1 MYKWNRRVK
10 RGEPYYECSSK
21 GDKRFSAIFAK
32 IDNKSIEEIYQLD
45 IKGYR
50 GEVEHWKDAKG
61 KEPKNITYE
70 EAYEQYLNLWIKY
83 FNNNPELYFEIREK
97 AKDKTI
103 TDMFGITPINQAR
116 AICDILNNPERLSI
130 FKENYMSKFLNKSH
144 DYKNNIDPI
153 EQYIKVSSVYIS
165 KKKNIPIEEAEQK
178 IRDYIKTNKRY
189 KNPKVKYR
197 ERNLK
202 GDTEIKVTN
211 LNSYIQYPKRTG
223 NIIVPSFTVYFKP
236 ELKKSLHSEFIYENV
251 AERNMH
257 KKLAFKYE
265 NEGKIDLFK
274 KHNTIQ
280 KTKKIFNNSLSGAY
294 GSSGTILFNP
304 SAHYTLTSITRC
316 VSGTGNSLSETV
328 ISGNKHF
335 ASPDIVLNYISTV
348 VTYTDKDKINKIKNK
363 YNLHTPTID
372 ELMDMVLKST
382 RYYWKSAVKE
392 KYIYDLLSTLTSEER
407 LWLMYLND
415 LWHMRKYNENVL
427 RDLFNML
434 LKRPNIDNI
443 NLPKDEMVE
452 ILNNH
457 KEYLN
462 MLHHI
467 RADVLQG
474 KNPVYGLL
482 DENDVKELYGSLMA
496 AKEAFEKYD
505 DLLTTFLITDL
516 LPINISYIRD
526 MLREVI
532 VLSDTDSTCA
542 TYEDWV
548 IWYYGENKFSIEG
561 MAATGVIMTLA
572 TTSIDHGIKVFA
584 ANMNIPKDRV
594 NLIAMKNEFYWDV
607 FVNTNVSKHYF
618 ADFWI
623 KEGNVR
629 VKPKNEIKGVNLI
642 ASNVYNYVRDIRLW
656 MMNDIFKQV
665 RNKQPIPIE
674 TYLKITLAVESLIIQ
689 KVMEGSPS
697 ILKMDKIKGEDSY
710 KLDKYKS
717 PYFHYLVWQAVFAK
731 KYDNAPDP
739 MYIAVKT
746 PVTTNNK
753 RKINEFIEVLKQQDE
768 EMAKGFEVLL
778 KDANKTAIGSLKL
791 PLANL
796 LEKGL
801 PEELTLILDLDKI
814 IFDNCNV
821 LYMVLE
827 SIGYHKLPKTTL
839 SDIELSL
846 LEEIKIKSNEK
857 YEEYIS
863 NIINK

>member
-1 MYKWNRRVK
+1 MYVWSRRVK

-32 IDNKSIEEIYQLD
+32 INGKSIEEIYQLD

-50 GEVEHWKDAKG
+50 GEVNHWKEAKG
-61 KEPKNITYE
+61 KEPKHITYE
-70 EAYEQYLNLWIKY
+70 EAYKEYLKLWVEY

-97 AKDKTI
+97 SKDKTI

-116 AICDILNNPERLSI
+116 AICDILNHSEWLKI
-130 FKENYMSKFLNKSH
+130 FKEKYMSKFLNKEH

-153 EQYIKVSSVYIS
+153 EQYIKITSKYIS
-165 KKKNIPIEEAEQK
+165 KKKGMSLEEAEMK
-178 IRDYIKTNKRY
+178 IRAYVKDNKRY
-189 KNPKVKYR
+189 KNPKVKFR

-202 GDTEIKVTN
+202 GNTEIKIDN
-211 LNSYIQYPKRTG
+211 LNNYIKYPVKTG

-236 ELKKSLHSEFIYENV
+236 ETKKSLHSEFIYENV
-251 AERNMH
+251 AERNTH
-257 KKLAFKYE
+257 KRLAFKYE

-294 GSSGTILFNP
+294 GSSGTILYNP

-316 VSGTGNSLSETV
+316 VSGAGNSLSETV
-328 ISGNKHF
+328 ISGNRHF
-335 ASPDIVLNYISTV
+335 ATPDITLNYIATV
-348 VTYTDKDKINKIKNK
+348 ITFIDKNKLSRTVKK
-363 YNLHTPTID
+363 YNLYIPTVED
-372 ELMDMVLKST
+372 LMDMVLKST
-382 RYYWKSAVKE
+382 RYYWKSVIQERK
-392 KYIYDLLSTLTSEER
+392 IYDLLLTLDDMEKVWV
-407 LWLMYLND
+407 LYLND
-415 LWHMRKYNENVL
+415 LWHLRKYNEHTL
-427 RDLFNML
+427 RDMYSLFL
-434 LKRPNIDNI
+434 EKPDVSNIDT
-443 NLPKDEMVE
+443 PKEEMVDF
-452 ILNNH
+452 LNKH

-462 MLHHI
+462 MLHHT

-474 KNPVYGLL
+474 KNPVYKDL
-482 DENDVKELYGSLMA
+482 DVDTVKELYGSLLKT
-496 AKEAFEKYD
+496 KETFEKYD
-505 DLLTTFLITDL
+505 ELLMTFLITDL
-516 LPINISYIRD
+516 LPTNIAYVRD

-548 IWYYGENKFSIEG
+548 IWFYGENRFGSEG
-561 MAATGVIMTLA
+561 MAAAGVIMTLA

-584 ANMNIPKDRV
+584 SNMNIPKDRI

-629 VKPKNEIKGVNLI
+629 AKPKNEIKGVNLI
-642 ASNVYNYVRDIRLW
+642 ASNVYSLVRDIRLW
-656 MMNDIFKQV
+656 IINDVFKQV
-665 RNKQPIPIE
+665 RLKASIPIKQ
-674 TYLKITLAVESLIIQ
+674 YLKIILATEQLIIN
-689 KVMEGSPS
+689 KVLEGSPS
-697 ILKMDKIKGEDSY
+697 ILKLDKIKGEDSY

-717 PYFHYLVWQAVFAK
+717 PYFHYLLWQKVFAK

-739 MYIAVKT
+739 MYMAVKT
-746 PVTTNNK
+746 PVTTDSK
-753 RKINEFIEVLKQQDE
+753 RKIKEFVDELKNTNS
-768 EMAKGFEVLL
+768 EMAAAFEELL
-778 KDANKTAIGSLKL
+778 TEANKSALGSLKL

-801 PEELTLILDLDKI
+801 PKELKPILNMDKI

-821 LYMVLE
+821 LYMIVE
-827 SIGYHKLPKTTL
+827 SLGYYKLPKNIL
-839 SDIELSL
+839 SDIEIGL
-846 LEEIKIKSNEK
+846 LEELKLETKK
-857 YEEYIS
+857 DYESYL
-863 NIINK
+863 KQYL

>member
-1 MYKWNRRVK
+1 MYVWSRRVK

-32 IDNKSIEEIYQLD
+32 IDDKSIEEIYQLD

-50 GEVEHWKDAKG
+50 GEVKHWKDAKG

-70 EAYEQYLNLWIKY
+70 EAYNQYLKLWIKY
-83 FNNNPELYFEIREK
+83 FNNNPKLYFKIREK
-97 AKDKTI
+97 AKNKTI

-116 AICDILNNPERLSI
+116 AICDILNHPEWLNLY
-130 FKENYMSKFLNKSH
+130 KENYMSKFLNKEH

-153 EQYIKVSSVYIS
+153 EQYIKITSKYIS
-165 KKKNIPIEEAEQK
+165 KKKGMPLEEAEKK
-178 IRDYIKTNKRY
+178 IRAYIKDNKRY
-189 KNPKVKYR
+189 NNPKVKFR

-202 GDTEIKVTN
+202 GDTEIKVST
-211 LNSYIQYPKRTG
+211 LNSYIKYPIKTG

-236 ELKKSLHSEFIYENV
+236 EIKKSLHSEFIYENV

-265 NEGKIDLFK
+265 NENKIDLFK

-294 GSSGTILFNP
+294 GSSGTILYNP

-328 ISGNKHF
+328 ISGNRHF
-335 ASPDIVLNYISTV
+335 ATPGIALNYISTV
-348 VTYTDKDKINKIKNK
+348 ITFIDKNK
-363 YNLHTPTID
+363 LKSIVDKYKLYIPTVD
-372 ELMDMVLKST
+372 DLMEMVLKST
-382 RYYWKSAVKE
+382 RYYWKSVVQERK
-392 KYIYDLLSTLTSEER
+392 IYNLLLTLDDMER
-407 LWLMYLND
+407 IWVLYLND
-415 LWHMRKYNENVL
+415 LWYMRKHNELIL
-427 RDLFNML
+427 RDMFSLFL
-434 LKRPNIDNI
+434 EKPDVSKI
-443 NLPKDEMVE
+443 NLSKEEMVNS
-452 ILNNH
+452 LNNH

-474 KNPVYGLL
+474 KNPVYKDL
-482 DENDVKELYGSLMA
+482 DIDTIKELYGSLIK
-496 AKEAFEKYD
+496 AKDTFDKYD
-505 DLLTTFLITDL
+505 DLLMTFLITDL
-516 LPINISYIRD
+516 LPTNIAYIRD

-548 IWYYGENKFSIEG
+548 IWYYGENKFSVEG

-584 ANMNIPKDRV
+584 SNMNIPKDRV

-629 VKPKNEIKGVNLI
+629 AKPKNEIKGVNLI
-642 ASNVYNYVRDIRLW
+642 ASNVYGLVRDIRLW
-656 MMNDIFKQV
+656 IINDIFKQV
-665 RNKQPIPIE
+665 RLKTTIPIRH
-674 TYLKITLAVESLIIQ
+674 YLKIILALEQFIIQ
-689 KVMEGSPS
+689 KVLDGSPS
-697 ILKMDKIKGEDSY
+697 ILKLDKIKGEDSY

-717 PYFHYLVWQAVFAK
+717 PYFHYLLWQKVFAK

-739 MYIAVKT
+739 MYMAVKT
-746 PVTTNNK
+746 PVTTDSK
-753 RKINEFIEVLKQQDE
+753 RKIKEFVDSLKNVNE
-768 EMAKGFEVLL
+768 EMALGFEALL
-778 KDANKTAIGSLKL
+778 KEANKTSLGSLKL

-801 PEELTLILDLDKI
+801 PEELKPILNMDKI

-821 LYMVLE
+821 LYMIVE
-827 SIGYHKLPKTTL
+827 SLGYHKLPKNTL
-839 SDIELSL
+839 SDIEISL
-846 LEEIKIKSNEK
+846 LEELKFEINED
-857 YEEYIS
+857 YESYL
-863 NIINK
+863 KQYL